1 MTCHAVG
8 LIPSG
13 PSACLRS
20 EENVMMKNASGNML
34 STVLGGNR
42 STQNMQQPLFQVFNM
57 CNKSVIMSIT

>member
-1 MTCHAVG
+1 
-8 LIPSG
+8 
-13 PSACLRS
+13 
-20 EENVMMKNASGNML
+20 MKNASGNML